1 MARNGEGFLQVI
13 RLARFVP
20 TGWGSGMRWAQLQ
33 PSPPATPI
41 APWSIAC
48 AAASSAPSHSWSTDL
63 TEGEGEGEGGGGG
76 EGSPLAQSPPATPI
90 SDRSLLHRLRR
101 SLWLQLM
108 VNRLGTCRGACGL
121 LCRFPFRTP
130 PVLANCEAGSLLARL
145 PACLARHAKKLERE
159 MHREQG
165 AAPCQKQSRCSGF
178 FLASDLVWCAPARNV
193 SGVWL
198 PRIWGSIQL
207 FLSSSTR
214 YEPSPTVYHV
224 KYRLQDLTSR
234 GLNAQAHGS
243 LYSFYFSLVYTLHV
257 YKAMYLCLVSGLGL
271 GLGLGSGV
279 AAPRIHLA

>member
-1 MARNGEGFLQVI
+1 MRVGVGVRARRSRNRRQ
-13 RLARFVP
+13 RLR
-20 TGWGSGMRWAQLQ
+20 S
-33 PSPPATPI
+33 PI
-41 APWSIAC
+41 APCSIAC
-48 AAASSAPSHSWSTDL
+48 AAASGCNSWSTDL
-63 TEGEGEGEGGGGG
+63 G
-76 EGSPLAQSPPATPI
+76 LAAARAASCVAF
-90 SDRSLLHRLRR
+90 RSARRLSWR
-101 SLWLQLM
+101 SAI
-108 VNRLGTCRGACGL
+108 R
-121 LCRFPFRTP
+121 
-130 PVLANCEAGSLLARL
+130 EAGSLLARL